1 MNRII
6 KMTEL
11 FKAVVD
17 REMGK
22 LEKDGLVSISGDHT
36 GKISIHV
43 MPEYFD
49 EHFSNFEVKEDDW
62 VHHGK
67 VKVSFETDSGNEI
80 FCLREVEYK
89 RVG

>member
-22 LEKDGLVSISGDHT
+22 LEKDGLISIHANYT
-36 GKISIHV
+36 GRISIHV
-43 MPEYFD
+43 TDEYFD
-49 EHFSNFEVKEDDW
+49 EHFSNYEVKEVDMPS
-62 VHHGK
+62 HGN
-67 VKVSFETDSGNEI
+67 VRLSFETDSGNEI
-80 FCLREVEYK
+80 FCLKKVEFR